1 MLLINQGLL
10 QLGALGADGQVQG
23 TGFSA
28 NRHGGVQIDIG
39 GVALN
44 AFDRLNLTGAA
55 TLSGALDLA
64 LIGGFVPALGQT
76 FNILTATGGVS
87 GAFTAETQPVG
98 MPAGLFF
105 GVAYQTT
112 LAQLVVI
119 DHLPGDYNKNGVV
132 DTADYVV
139 WRSTLGQ
146 AVAFL
151 SGADGNGNGAV
162 DNGDYSFWRARFGQ
176 LAAGS
181 GAAQSATVPEPAAIT
196 LILVFGTAIVC
207 CRARQTPSPIPLA
220 H

>member
-1 MLLINQGLL
+1 MQ
-10 QLGALGADGQVQG
+10 GADFQQTATG
-23 TGFSA
+23 TLFFEFT
-28 NRHGGVQIDIG
+28 

-44 AFDRLNLTGAA
+44 HFDRFNLNGAASLSGTLNL
-55 TLSGALDLA
+55 ALL
-64 LIGGFVPALGQT
+64 GGFVPRIGQT
-76 FNILTATGGVS
+76 FNILTATGGIS
-87 GAFTAETQPVG
+87 GAFTAVTQPVG

-105 GVAYQTT
+105 GVAYQTF

-181 GAAQSATVPEPAAIT
+181 GAANGAVVSEPSSLLP
-196 LILVFGTAIVC
+196 LILMTVGTSL
-207 CRARQTPSPIPLA
+207 RRQRSLWKSP
-220 H
+220 

>member
-1 MLLINQGLL
+1 M
-10 QLGALGADGQVQG
+10 
-23 TGFSA
+23 
-28 NRHGGVQIDIG
+28 
-39 GVALN
+39 
-44 AFDRLNLTGAA
+44 
-55 TLSGALDLA
+55 
-64 LIGGFVPALGQT
+64 
-76 FNILTATGGVS
+76 S
-87 GAFTAETQPVG
+87 GAFTAVTQPVG

-181 GAAQSATVPEPAAIT
+181 GAANGAVVSESSSLLP
-196 LILVFGTAIVC
+196 LILMTVGTSL
-207 CRARQTPSPIPLA
+207 RRQRSLWKSP
-220 H
+220 